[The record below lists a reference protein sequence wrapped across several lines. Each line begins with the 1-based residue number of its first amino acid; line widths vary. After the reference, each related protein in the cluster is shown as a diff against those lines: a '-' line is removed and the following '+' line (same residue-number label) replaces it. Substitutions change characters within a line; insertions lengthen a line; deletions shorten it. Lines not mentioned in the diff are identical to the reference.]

1 VIFDLSFPHNYSV
14 GRADLPSGQG
24 GTSARYFRA
33 PHTADRED
41 WSIVLEIGPAGDA
54 PWIGVFGRDSS
65 MTSECS
71 KIMSTPDPSILLVI
85 AEGQAFVVNVED
97 PSKVMYPP
105 CFPVHQAISIMS
117 QGIVVLAD
125 DTDLVAIGRSGIAWE
140 SGRLVTDDL
149 RLVSTKGDRIG
160 ATGFVGSDGDVEF
173 EVDPRTGRIIGRAFS
188 V

>member
-1 VIFDLSFPHNYSV
+1 MIIDLSFPHHYSV
-14 GRADLPSGQG
+14 SRVDLPSGAG
-24 GTSARYFRA
+24 GTSVRYFRA
-33 PHTADRED
+33 PHTAARED
-41 WSIVLEIGPAGDA
+41 WSIVVEIQPAGDE

-65 MTSECS
+65 MANECS
-71 KIMSTPDPSILLVI
+71 KIMSTPDPSVLLVI
-85 AEGQAFVVNVED
+85 AEGQAFAVDVED
-97 PSKVMYPP
+97 PSKVIYPR
-105 CFPVHQAISIMS
+105 CFPVRQAISIVS

-125 DTDLVAIGRSGIAWE
+125 ETDLVAIGGSGIAWE